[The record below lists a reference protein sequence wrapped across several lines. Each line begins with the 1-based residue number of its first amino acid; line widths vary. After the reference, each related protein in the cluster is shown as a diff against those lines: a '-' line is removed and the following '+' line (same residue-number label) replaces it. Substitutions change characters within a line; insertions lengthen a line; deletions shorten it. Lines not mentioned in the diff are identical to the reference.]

1 MESPAGAHA
10 ASPAELQARLEA
22 ERSGMPFLLW
32 RDSSGQRLLSLAAAV
47 ERVTVGRGPEVDLRL
62 ENDDEISRLHA
73 ELERIGGEWTISDD
87 GLSRNGSFVNGERV
101 GGRRRLR
108 DRDELRF
115 GSTLVVFRL
124 PAGPPDAATAASG
137 EGSRPM
143 PLTETQRRILIAL
156 CRPFRGGGQ
165 YATPATNQEVADEV
179 HLSVDAVKGHL
190 RTLFEKFG
198 LSELPQNT
206 KRVRLVE
213 LALQGGLIT
222 MRELDSRPE

>member
-1 MESPAGAHA
+1 
-10 ASPAELQARLEA
+10 
-22 ERSGMPFLLW
+22 
-32 RDSSGQRLLSLAAAV
+32 
-47 ERVTVGRGPEVDLRL
+47 
-62 ENDDEISRLHA
+62 
-73 ELERIGGEWTISDD
+73 
-87 GLSRNGSFVNGERV
+87 
-101 GGRRRLR
+101 
-108 DRDELRF
+108 
-115 GSTLVVFRL
+115 
-124 PAGPPDAATAASG
+124 
-137 EGSRPM
+137 M

>member
-32 RDSSGQRLLSLAAAV
+32 RDSSGQRLLALAPEV
-47 ERVTVGRGPEVDLRL
+47 EGVSVGRGPEVDLRL
-62 ENDDEISRLHA
+62 TDDEVSRLHA

-108 DRDELRF
+108 DGDEMRF

-137 EGSRPM
+137 EGSRPT

-165 YATPATNQEVADEV
+165 YATPATNQEVAQEV

-222 MRELDSRPE
+222 MRELDTRPE